1 MNDINKEKH
10 WDGSKNKAIRLYFYQ
25 QRGLALFN
33 ELRYLILEVAKGN
46 IESGI
51 SVKDMQSK
59 QKGFICDDGAIN
71 TDIGDSLRMNAHFM
85 IQLYEIKKSNKE
97 NTIKLESLEINTKY
111 ALSTMDIKN
120 QKNKI

>member
-1 MNDINKEKH
+1 MKQIITRDMFPKIKAPKYKVANKYILNE
-10 WDGSKNKAIRLYFYQ
+10 Y
-25 QRGLALFN
+25 
-33 ELRYLILEVAKGN
+33 ELRCLILEVAKGN

-71 TDIGDSLRMNAHFM
+71 TDIGDSLRTNAHFM

-111 ALSTMDIKN
+111 ALATMDIKN
-120 QKNKI
+120 QKRKI